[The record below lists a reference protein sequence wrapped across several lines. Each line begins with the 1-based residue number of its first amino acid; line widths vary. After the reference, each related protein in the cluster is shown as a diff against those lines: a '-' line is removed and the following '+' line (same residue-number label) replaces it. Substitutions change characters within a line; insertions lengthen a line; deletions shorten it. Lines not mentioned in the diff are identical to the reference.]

1 MADVTRVHG
10 DPLGVVA
17 VDASKGDTDA
27 DGVLDATLTVANV
40 GRQCA
45 WMAIVVANA
54 SGDAQDLQAEVDTGD
69 SVEAILKAVQASIV
83 SSDQYGGEILAY
95 QVEDDTSG
103 QISVMV
109 AGSNWTASTMQTAV
123 RALGATVGNNTID
136 VSGSTVTDTG
146 MKLATS

>member
-10 DPLGVVA
+10 DPLGVVN
-17 VDASKGDTDA
+17 VDLSQGDTNA
-27 DGVLDATLTVANV
+27 DGTLDATLTVANV
-40 GRQCA
+40 GRSCV
-45 WMAIVVANA
+45 WMAIVVSNV
-54 SGDAQDLQAEVDTGD
+54 SGTAQDLQSEVDTGD
-69 SVEAILKAVQASIV
+69 SVEAILKAIQSSIV
-83 SSDQYGGEILAY
+83 SNTQYGGEILAY

-109 AGSNWTASTMQTAV
+109 AGSNWSASTMQTAI
-123 RALGATVGNNTID
+123 RALGTTVGNNSVD

>member
-40 GRQCA
+40 GRSCA
-45 WMAIVVANA
+45 WMAIVVANG

-69 SVEAILKAVQASIV
+69 SVEAILKAIQSSII
-83 SSDQYGGEILAY
+83 STTQYGGEILAY

>member
-45 WMAIVVANA
+45 WMAIIVKNGSAEAV
-54 SGDAQDLQAEVDTGD
+54 DLQAEVDTGD
-69 SVEAILKAVQASIV
+69 SVEAILKAIQASEV
-83 SSDQYGGEILAY
+83 SSTQYGGEILAY
-95 QVEDDTSG
+95 QVEDDTTG

-109 AGSNWTASTMQTAV
+109 AGSNWTASTMQTAIQ
-123 RALGATVGNNTID
+123 ALGTTVGNNSVD

>member
-10 DPLGVVA
+10 DPLGVVN
-17 VDASKGDTDA
+17 VDLSQGDTNA
-27 DGVLDATLTVANV
+27 DGTLDATLTVANV
-40 GRQCA
+40 GRSCV
-45 WMAIVVANA
+45 WMAIVVSNV
-54 SGDAQDLQAEVDTGD
+54 SGTAQDLQSEVDTGD
-69 SVEAILKAVQASIV
+69 SVEAILKAIQSSIV
-83 SSDQYGGEILAY
+83 SSTQYGGEILAY

-109 AGSNWTASTMQTAV
+109 AGSNWSASTMQTAI
-123 RALGATVGNNTID
+123 RALGTTVGNNSVD

>member
-17 VDASKGDTDA
+17 VDLSQGDTDA

-40 GRQCA
+40 GRSCV
-45 WMAIVVANA
+45 WMALIIKNG
-54 SGDAQDLQAEVDTGD
+54 SGTAQDLQAEVDTGD
-69 SVEAILKAVQASIV
+69 SVEAVLKAIQASEV
-83 SSDQYGGEILAY
+83 SSTQYGGEILAY

-123 RALGATVGNNTID
+123 RALGTTVGNNSVD
-136 VSGSTVTDTG
+136 VSGTTVTDTA

>member
-40 GRQCA
+40 GRSCA
-45 WMAIVVANA
+45 WLAIIVKNGSSEAV
-54 SGDAQDLQAEVDTGD
+54 DLQAEVDTGD
-69 SVEAILKAVQASIV
+69 SVEAILKAVQASVV
-83 SSDQYGGEILAY
+83 SSVQYGGEILAY
-95 QVEDDTSG
+95 QVQDDAYG
-103 QISVMV
+103 QVSVMV
-109 AGSNWTASTMQTAV
+109 AGSNWTSATLQTAI
-123 RALGATVGNNTID
+123 RALGATVGNNSVD

>member
-1 MADVTRVHG
+1 MADVTRVNG

-17 VDASKGDTDA
+17 VYDSRGDTDGN
-27 DGVLDATLTVANV
+27 GVLDATLTVANV

-45 WMAIVVANA
+45 WLAIIVKNGSAEAV
-54 SGDAQDLQAEVDTGD
+54 DLQAEVDTGD
-69 SVEAILKAVQASIV
+69 SVEAILKAIQSSII
-83 SSDQYGGEILAY
+83 STTQYGGEILAY
-95 QVEDDTSG
+95 QVEDDTTG

-109 AGSNWTASTMQTAV
+109 AGSNWTNSTMQTAI
-123 RALGATVGNNTID
+123 RALGTTVGNNTVD